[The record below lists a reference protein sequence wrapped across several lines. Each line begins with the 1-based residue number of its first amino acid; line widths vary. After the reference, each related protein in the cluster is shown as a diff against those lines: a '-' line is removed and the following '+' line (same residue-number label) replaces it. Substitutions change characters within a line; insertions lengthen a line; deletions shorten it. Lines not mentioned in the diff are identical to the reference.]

1 MREDK
6 NYTDGIVIEKGRFLT
21 WLDNFWY
28 HYKWVTVITAF
39 FLVVFSICIIQAC
52 TAEHDDLNVTYAGSA
67 TLSTEQQM
75 EIEKAL
81 TLAIPEEF
89 GKDEDTNAGLLF
101 HSIYSTEREVRLEET
116 DENGKVVAVTDENGK
131 VQYVKERT
139 FNVNEFNNLI
149 SQLQT
154 GMGSV
159 IILDGWLYD
168 EFVKVSTSVERFMPL
183 KHVFGKKP
191 ECAIDDYAMLLRDTQ
206 LYAENAA
213 IFDCLPE
220 DAVIVLHSEL
230 TFQKNY
236 DKELI
241 AYKAFAKPFEDND

>member
-6 NYTDGIVIEKGRFLT
+6 KYTDGIVIEKGRFLT
-21 WLDNFWY
+21 WFDNFWY
-28 HYKWVTVITAF
+28 HYKWVTLVTAF
-39 FLVVFSICIIQAC
+39 FLVVFSVCIVQAC

-67 TLSTEQQM
+67 TLSAEQQM

-81 TLAIPEEF
+81 TECIPEEF
-89 GKDEDTNAGLLF
+89 GKDEDTNAGLLL
-101 HSIYSTEREVRLEET
+101 HSIYSTERLVKLEET
-116 DENGKVVAVTDENGK
+116 DENGNTVAVTDKNGDI
-131 VQYVKERT
+131 QYVKERT

-159 IILDGWLYD
+159 IIMDGWLYE
-168 EFVKVSTSVERFMPL
+168 EFLEASESVERFMPL

-191 ECAIDDYAMLLRDTQ
+191 ECAIDDYAILLRDTQ
-206 LYAENAA
+206 IYAENAA

-241 AYKAFAKPFEDND
+241 AFKAFAAQYEEND